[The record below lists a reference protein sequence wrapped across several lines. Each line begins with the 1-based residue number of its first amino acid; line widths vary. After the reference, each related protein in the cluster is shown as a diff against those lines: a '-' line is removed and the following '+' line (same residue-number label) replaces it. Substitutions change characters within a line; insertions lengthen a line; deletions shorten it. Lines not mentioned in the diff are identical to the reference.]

1 MAAES
6 PFYLTKIECPICK
19 TINEFE
25 TIKMGAY
32 TEDGWD
38 TDFRPLGRKWRNPR
52 YQAHNP
58 LLYFTATCV
67 NCFYTREFNSSFKG
81 WKDDAY
87 FKTYRQK
94 AVKETHLEQL
104 ARADSVIKAIGQ
116 ELDANRF
123 PNETAIL
130 KLLLAILDESFNE
143 KQVHL
148 DLGRF
153 YLRIGW
159 LFREMGSGENPNQ
172 QLIQG
177 YLTDVEKK
185 ISHLRNALAAVDERL
200 GSVEQSVNQQF
211 EDEKISAELK
221 SILYPIKDKYDIEIA
236 GFRELLALTG
246 GKVDAL
252 ETVFGEHR
260 KSAIGTEGG
269 ETTPGFHGHRSF
281 YDFLNH
287 IYAKWDGTPRNEQEA
302 LRFAVKHY
310 KKSFE
315 EGRDIADG
323 NQQIQASY
331 LIAELSRRIGD
342 YDAAREYFNTTIRT
356 GQEFIHKH
364 KGDQGRTALARKIL
378 ELAIEQGRSNLA
390 EARTA

>member
-6 PFYLTKIECPICK
+6 PFYLTKVECPICK

-25 TIKMGAY
+25 TIRMGAY
-32 TEDGWD
+32 AESDHD
-38 TDFRPLGRKWRNPR
+38 TDFCPTGRKWRNPR

-58 LLYFTATCV
+58 LLYFVATCA
-67 NCFYTREFNSSFKG
+67 NCFYTREFNSNFKD
-81 WKDDAY
+81 WKEDAY

-94 AVKETHLEQL
+94 AVKESHLDLL

-116 ELDANRF
+116 ELDPNRH

-130 KLLLAILDESFNE
+130 KLLLAIIDESLND
-143 KQVHL
+143 KQLHL

-159 LFREMGSGENPNQ
+159 IFREMESGENPNE
-172 QLIQG
+172 QLIKG
-177 YLTDVEKK
+177 YLVDIEKEFN
-185 ISHLRNALAAVDERL
+185 HLRDSLVSVKERL
-200 GSVEQSVNQQF
+200 HAVEQAASQQF
-211 EDEKISAELK
+211 SDEKISAELK
-221 SILYPIKDKYDIEIA
+221 SLLYPIKDKYDNEIA
-236 GFRELLALTG
+236 AFRELMVLVNT
-246 GKVDAL
+246 KVETL
-252 ETVFGEHR
+252 ETIFHEHR
-260 KSAIGTEGG
+260 KSALGSDDGTPEGG
-269 ETTPGFHGHRSF
+269 FRGHRSF
-281 YDFLNH
+281 YDFLTSLSSR
-287 IYAKWDGTPRNEQEA
+287 WDGIPKNEKEA
-302 LRFAVKHY
+302 LKFAVHHY
-310 KKSFE
+310 RAAFE
-315 EGRDIADG
+315 EGRDISEG

-356 GQEFIHKH
+356 GQEFIHRN